1 MDKSRKKITQ
11 DYARNAIVDGNTSAG
26 RYERS
31 MAIKEASGQGPSMRS
46 PVKNLKGAG
55 GGLVS
60 STEAKPYM
68 KDEGG
73 PYMMGGGSWMSKHSQ
88 SKMSPL
94 GNYDTAKG
102 SHGHPHPDAPLKMEN
117 VIDRDAK
124 SSGPD
129 QYDKYGK

>member
-1 MDKSRKKITQ
+1 PT
-11 DYARNAIVDGNTSAG
+11 
-26 RYERS
+26 
-31 MAIKEASGQGPSMRS
+31 
-46 PVKNLKGAG
+46 KNLKSAG

-68 KDEGG
+68 TDEGG